1 MQSYQ
6 ARGDEPKNQSRF
18 LAKKKKPLDG
28 NNEVGRD
35 GDDRR
40 SERMVVGGGVGNL
53 IEKVR
58 TGEEGES

>member
-1 MQSYQ
+1 M
-6 ARGDEPKNQSRF
+6 F
-18 LAKKKKPLDG
+18 LGKKKKPLDG
-28 NNEVGRD
+28 NNEVGKD

-40 SERMVVGGGVGNL
+40 SERMVVGGGGGNL